1 MSSTPPVSTA
11 PKPGP
16 TVQGRAWRS
25 LLETHRELIGF
36 IEEEF
41 KSNTPI
47 ELQQYDVMFH
57 VSEASDGLRMTDL
70 AKAVV
75 LTKSGLTAL
84 VDRMENAE
92 LIERRP
98 DPKDRRA
105 TRIHLTSTGRHK
117 LTVASEHHRMVVRRI
132 WTSRMSEEEAAVLV
146 DVLAR
151 VRAGLLEE
159 KSAG

>member
-1 MSSTPPVSTA
+1 MSPPVSTA
-11 PKPGP
+11 PAAGP

-57 VSEASDGLRMTDL
+57 VSEANDGLRMTDL

-84 VDRMENAE
+84 VDRMEDAE

-98 DPKDRRA
+98 DPQDRRA
-105 TRIHLTSTGRHK
+105 TRIHLTSTGRTK
-117 LTVASEHHRMVVRRI
+117 LAVASEHHREVVRRI
-132 WTSRMSEEEAAVLV
+132 WTSRVTEEEAAVLL

-151 VRAGLLEE
+151 VRARLLEE
-159 KSAG
+159 ESAE